1 MKRRTPMIR
10 VTINEIKH
18 LRDWDM
24 FVKILTVSQRRLP
37 AQIEPS
43 QLENAVDEIRQL
55 ARQSAPS

>member
-1 MKRRTPMIR
+1 MIR

-37 AQIEPS
+37 VQIEPS

>member
-1 MKRRTPMIR
+1 MKRRTPKIR
-10 VTINEIKH
+10 VTINEIKQ
-18 LRDWDM
+18 LRDRDM

-37 AQIEPS
+37 VQIEPS